1 VTSFLNC
8 GAGAGGDR
16 LASGLAATAYSE
28 ECQRDD
34 CRGRQEKAV
43 IQSPVG
49 AEERVKHDASED
61 EDKREHQPDTDVV
74 PATLTEHALTI
85 GPVRDARRSK
95 GDDTR
100 NAFHGK
106 ARPRDGRIRG
116 RIRSRD

>member
-1 VTSFLNC
+1 
-8 GAGAGGDR
+8 
-16 LASGLAATAYSE
+16 
-28 ECQRDD
+28 
-34 CRGRQEKAV
+34 
-43 IQSPVG
+43 
-49 AEERVKHDASED
+49 
-61 EDKREHQPDTDVV
+61 V